1 MQNDAGRIAGEAKPG
16 AREPLRPIRAG
27 YSGHAVGSG
36 GTSTAAQ
43 RSGYGHQSGDIE
55 QGRSN
60 SSSRPSGRGARGQQV
75 PGSSGASR
83 HASAGVT
90 ERNDES
96 QAGGPVDR
104 DAHAGAR
111 SAESKPPA
119 RHQLPEDDAESTDD
133 EAAVQAAAVLSR
145 RARSNVGYMKGL
157 LYAERQK
164 PTMDSMGGNVF
175 TAFSPHYDHPWMWA
189 HAVQH
194 IPRSPA
200 SYPLWPV
207 LSVAG
212 RGNIQRF
219 GAIRDRMGQF
229 RFWWELPEDV
239 QDEPARIARTAR
251 SILKATRGADAVY
264 LSDTARP
271 FLGWCFGNGSSR
283 RAADDDDDGTVVGG
297 AGGLST
303 LDTADG
309 LYSSSG
315 QSTWDADVRRA
326 LRLARAYER
335 AISVAV
341 LQSNPPSDGSARDGW
356 VLRGGATRA
365 SRARGGATSVW
376 LPPHVGPVD
385 RPAVVG
391 GSGDVNT
398 QASHGAALI
407 LPPRTVP
414 AVLHE
419 GTSLVRSIAAK
430 KRSADPN
437 AAGDVILDAGELA
450 PGERASSNSADLRVT
465 AQRPIL
471 GDAGDVTMQAA
482 ARSAAQRLKA
492 AGKSD
497 AAAAEAAAAVLGG
510 TRSRLLMRVHSVS
523 FDDHAL
529 ATEEDWLAAKLR
541 SDHVEY
547 AQRLQADIMGTSDA
561 RIEAVLPLHSFTDA
575 AGQELSSRDVWERDL
590 ASRQG
595 GRMAQAD
602 AFGQDDDMSL
612 LLRARQA
619 VQLLSSRH
627 EEWVQLGRMA
637 TSMYHT
643 WRQIREARTRAGV
656 TCTPVTLLI
665 NKVEDAPG
673 AREGG
678 AVSSAACPPPGAVAA
693 LEALLDK
700 CRERFV
706 NPAAVA
712 ARATAVAHHESQ
724 WEERR
729 FRQGGQAEAEDPSA
743 SGPPE
748 LPAPSDPYWRYYP
761 SVGALLRSGDAL
773 LARMRAVM
781 SGAALGTVAAGGIAG
796 DGQAYALRLAADDT
810 IVTPEH
816 SVNPPERARRMAAA
830 RTRIYTK
837 ILVNGKPLTESEHTG
852 GVLTSATQS
861 QSRAVPLRI
870 PGFAAEVGQEVQLQP
885 YARPNTIE
893 VEVWQR
899 GGALRGGTWGD
910 SLVASVLLPIPG
922 TGAQDGAPTEGI
934 PPVSGAFEFASNRE
948 LLRFRGEAVKPDPSL
963 AWQGDVRLAPG
974 TASVGGADAPAE
986 GGVMRVDRRLR
997 GVVRVHLE
1005 WAPGVLPARPVRLQL
1020 SNLRVSVTG
1029 LPEPKW
1035 GAGGLHFS
1043 SGQGP
1048 PSSALLIPPIPV
1060 GGVNT
1065 KKLIGP
1071 DALDPTSLA
1080 PPGSLWQSPAN
1091 TPQKGR
1097 ASNTEAIAP
1106 TTPHRRD
1113 TLGGTVNLPDPND
1126 PRARGMRALAPST
1139 TDEGGEGGLKNPL
1152 TAAME
1157 EAGMGAGGE
1166 LTGPTGVLRPF
1177 REAALQHAAAFLAPA
1192 LAAATGLSMPE
1203 AVGGGSLGA
1212 AARGGALTIA
1222 GGGRRHRLLRLRAA
1236 NPEAFAREWPRPI
1249 PLSEAEIQN
1258 SAPLKRLLAL
1268 EAAGGFKVER
1278 KGDKGGLKSLGFAY
1292 GEGEGSVSALMAARA
1307 KARAHNYLAR
1317 IKASKG
1323 GQAKYGGGG
1332 MAELSRLVRDVRL
1345 PTLGGID
1352 LSAIGDIFKPKRSL
1366 HPSASGKG
1374 VAAAAQQAL
1383 SAEAIRGGDADGASQ
1398 AKHYI
1403 KVHLVRAVN
1412 VPRRA
1417 GLAALGALGENLGGD
1432 ELVRRSGTR
1441 GYCSPLHPARGNSSR
1456 FQETGGGYGDQG
1468 PGSPIPGMPQGGR
1481 MHGMDS
1487 SWAAFNEGA
1496 EVWAGGAEDVQVR
1509 CVAEVTFRGAKTTSR
1524 GAVGPTPTWNQVLE
1538 LPLTV
1543 PGDSVTPVALA
1554 SLSSPV
1560 TVALF
1565 DEVVVER
1572 SVGPYSRA
1580 TTKTLRER
1588 RFLGQFSVPFDAL
1601 YSAGRVEAQMR
1612 LSLPTVLFGYAPSSA
1627 SAGGDGAMSSTD
1639 LPDSQGLVMAAE
1651 TNRRASHVVM
1661 ALSVDPPLPPPPPMD
1676 SNIDK
1681 LFGASWFT
1689 ALQRAARRSLRP
1701 RTHAAIAGPPLIL
1714 GPAPSTTQTATPSA
1728 SQPARTPS
1736 APVAALGTAPTM
1748 NSDSDYRRLMSQ
1760 CYSWAAAAAKRTGRA
1775 VQAVVED
1782 IEQQPRLV
1790 TQFITPLQPP
1800 PALATAQPV
1809 GVEGG
1814 PSTPRRL
1821 RGAGSSESSEGGASR
1836 QHGGS
1841 SFRSSASQGAGVEVG
1856 ELGEQLLVGPPMATS
1871 EEVTRFVALVPFL
1884 SDIDVFGR
1892 HADVW
1897 ATCAQTL
1904 DMGAGDFE
1912 EHALLL
1918 LNYLMW
1924 LNSPDNGGSGIW
1936 DDYLVLGSTHDS
1948 GESAWVLRYYARTN
1962 QVVLI
1967 NPCSGRSYLGLDATC
1982 PLNNIGMLANNKNCY
1997 ANVQGSGQPW
2007 RMRFDVTSTRDW
2019 MPMWAPG
2026 SDVIPPSTIQEPIVY
2041 TAPNESFVEQLQD
2054 DVAERLQRE
2063 FQTWRRSAGHPSCR
2077 LTLKFTDKLSML
2089 LEDLEQI
2096 ASTQGAPPGTGDG
2109 GVGAR
2114 AVAGIILDHTQQLS
2128 ASLSRHDLFG
2138 FPLCVPFR
2146 DLADVVDHVKH
2157 VGLHDTEAEHV
2168 EFAIECKIVAYANYV
2183 MAVWVYL
2190 LAVRPK

>member
-1 MQNDAGRIAGEAKPG
+1 MSA
-16 AREPLRPIRAG
+16 
-27 YSGHAVGSG
+27 
-36 GTSTAAQ
+36 
-43 RSGYGHQSGDIE
+43 
-55 QGRSN
+55 
-60 SSSRPSGRGARGQQV
+60 SSRGRGLPPQ
-75 PGSSGASR
+75 SSASR

-90 ERNDES
+90 HRNDS
-96 QAGGPVDR
+96 GAGEGR
-104 DAHAGAR
+104 RQREAHAGAR
-111 SAESKPPA
+111 ASENKPTARSSA
-119 RHQLPEDDAESTDD
+119 PEDDAESTDD
-133 EAAVQAAAVLSR
+133 EAAVQAAAVLTR
-145 RARSNVGYMKGL
+145 RARDNVGYMRGL
-157 LYAERQK
+157 RYAERLK
-164 PTMDSMGGNVF
+164 PIVDSLGGNFF
-175 TAFSPHYDHPWMWA
+175 TAFSPQYDHAWMWA
-189 HAVQH
+189 HTVQRM
-194 IPRSPA
+194 PRAPS

-207 LSVAG
+207 LSVVA

-219 GAIRDRMGQF
+219 GAIRDKMGHF
-229 RFWWELPEDV
+229 RFWWELPEEV

-271 FLGWCFGNGSSR
+271 IMGCCNGTGNSR
-283 RAADDDDDGTVVGG
+283 RASDNDDGTVVGG
-297 AGGLST
+297 ASGLST
-303 LDTADG
+303 LDAADG
-309 LYSSSG
+309 LYASNG
-315 QSTWDADVRRA
+315 LSTWDADVRRA

-335 AISVAV
+335 GVSIALLESGKLISAE
-341 LQSNPPSDGSARDGW
+341 GSEGW
-356 VLRGGATRA
+356 VLHGGATRA
-365 SRARGGATSVW
+365 ARARGAVSSVW
-376 LPPHVGPVD
+376 LPPHIGPVD
-385 RPAVVG
+385 HPAVVG

-407 LPPRTVP
+407 LPPRAVP
-414 AVLHE
+414 AVLRE

-437 AAGDVILDAGELA
+437 ATGDVILDAGELA
-450 PGERASSNSADLRVT
+450 PGERISSSASSDLRVT

-482 ARSAAQRLKA
+482 ARHAAQRLKA
-492 AGKSD
+492 LGKSD

-510 TRSRLLMRVHSVS
+510 TRSRLLMRVHSVC

-541 SDHVEY
+541 SDHSEY
-547 AQRLQADIMGTSDA
+547 AQRLQADVMGNSDS
-561 RIEAVLPLHSFTDA
+561 RLQAVLPLGAFLDPT
-575 AGQELSSRDVWERDL
+575 GRELSSRDVWERNL
-590 ASRQG
+590 ESRQG
-595 GRMAQAD
+595 GRSAQLD
-602 AFGQDDDMSL
+602 AFDQDDDMSL

-627 EEWVQLGRMA
+627 EEWVELGRIA

-643 WRQIREARTRAGV
+643 WRQLRQARSRAGV

-665 NKVEDAPG
+665 NRVENTAG

-678 AVSSAACPPPGAVAA
+678 AVSAAACPPLGATAA

-700 CRERFV
+700 CRDRFV
-706 NPAAVA
+706 NPAALA
-712 ARATAVAHHESQ
+712 ARASAVAHHEST
-724 WEERR
+724 WESRR
-729 FRQGGQAEAEDPSA
+729 FDTQTRDQEQEDPA
-743 SGPPE
+743 ETQAPE
-748 LPAPSDPYWRYYP
+748 LAAPGDSYWKYYP
-761 SVGALLRSGDAL
+761 SVATLLRGGDAL
-773 LARMRAVM
+773 LQRIRAVV
-781 SGAALGTVAAGGIAG
+781 SGSALGTVAAGGIAG

-810 IVTPEH
+810 VVTPEH
-816 SVNPPERARRMAAA
+816 ATTPAERARRVAAGK
-830 RTRIYTK
+830 TRIYTK

-852 GVLTSATQS
+852 GVLTSAVQAA
-861 QSRAVPLRI
+861 SRPVPLRV
-870 PGFAAEVGQEVQLQP
+870 PGFVAEVGQEVQLQP

-899 GGALRGGTWGD
+899 GGAMRGGGWSDTQ
-910 SLVASVLLPIPG
+910 VASVLLPVPG

-948 LLRFRGEAVKPDPSL
+948 LLRFRGEAVRPDPAL
-963 AWQGDVRLAPG
+963 AWQGGLAGLAPAAGAG
-974 TASVGGADAPAE
+974 TNSTQDAAA
-986 GGVMRVDRRLR
+986 GVTRVDRRLR

-1020 SNLRVSVTG
+1020 SNLRVSVSG

-1035 GAGGLHFS
+1035 GAGGLHFGT
-1043 SGQGP
+1043 GQGP
-1048 PSSALLIPPIPV
+1048 PSSALLIPPVPV

-1065 KKLIGP
+1065 KKLVGP
-1071 DALDPTSLA
+1071 DAMDPTALA
-1080 PPGSLWQSPAN
+1080 PPGAMWNSPAA
-1091 TPQKGR
+1091 TQKKGKD
-1097 ASNTEAIAP
+1097 AVVGAGGP
-1106 TTPHRRD
+1106 TTPHRRN
-1113 TLGGTVNLPDPND
+1113 TLGGAVNLPDPND
-1126 PRARGMRALAPST
+1126 PRARGMRALAPAHA
-1139 TDEGGEGGLKNPL
+1139 DEGGEGGLPNPL
-1152 TAAME
+1152 TAAMN
-1157 EAGMGAGGE
+1157 EAGVGAGGE
-1166 LTGPTGVLRPF
+1166 LVGPTGVLRPF

-1236 NPEAFAREWPRPI
+1236 NPEAFAREWPRPV

-1278 KGDKGGLKSLGFAY
+1278 KEDKGGLKSLGFAY

-1317 IKASKG
+1317 IKASKS
-1323 GQAKYGGGG
+1323 GQAKYAGGG
-1332 MAELSRLVRDVRL
+1332 MADLSRLVRDVRL
-1345 PTLGGID
+1345 PTLGGVD

-1383 SAEAIRGGDADGASQ
+1383 SADAIRGGDADGASQ

-1417 GLAALGALGENLGGD
+1417 GLAALGALGENMGGE

-1441 GYCSPLHPARGNSSR
+1441 GAGGYNTPARGGSTR
-1456 FQETGGGYGDQG
+1456 FQESAAGGDVGL
-1468 PGSPIPGMPQGGR
+1468 GSPIPGMPQGGR

-1496 EVWAGGAEDVQVR
+1496 EVWAGGADDVQVR
-1509 CVAEVTFRGAKTTSR
+1509 CVAEVTFRGAKTVSR
-1524 GAVGPTPTWNQVLE
+1524 GAVGPTPTWNQVVE

-1543 PGDSVTPVALA
+1543 PGDSVTPIALA

-1565 DEVVVER
+1565 DEVVIER

-1580 TTKTLRER
+1580 TTRTLRER

-1612 LSLPTVLFGYAPSSA
+1612 LTLPPVLFGYAPGTSA
-1627 SAGGDGAMSSTD
+1627 AGGEGAMSTTD
-1639 LPDSQGLVMAAE
+1639 LPDSQGLVLAAE

-1661 ALSVDPPLPPPPPMD
+1661 ALSVDPPLPPPPPME
-1676 SNIDK
+1676 SSIDK

-1714 GPAPSTTQTATPSA
+1714 GPTPSTSTTATP
-1728 SQPARTPS
+1728 TPS
-1736 APVAALGTAPTM
+1736 TARAPPGPAPALGSALTM

-1775 VQAVVED
+1775 VQTVVED

-1800 PALATAQPV
+1800 PAMATAQPV
-1809 GVEGG
+1809 GAEGG

-1821 RGAGSSESSEGGASR
+1821 RHGDGSDGSDEDSSAREGGL
-1836 QHGGS
+1836 
-1841 SFRSSASQGAGVEVG
+1841 SFRSSASQGGGVQVG
-1856 ELGEQLLVGPPMATS
+1856 ELGEQLLVGPPMSTS
-1871 EEVTRFVALVPFL
+1871 EEVTRFVSLVPFL

-1924 LNSPDNGGSGIW
+1924 LNLPDNGGSGIW

-1982 PLNNIGMLANNKNCY
+1982 PLNNIGMLANGKNCF

-2019 MPMWAPG
+2019 MSMWKPG
-2026 SDVIPPSTIQEPIVY
+2026 SDIIPPASIQEPIVY
-2041 TAPNESFVEQLQD
+2041 TAPNEAFVEQLQD

-2063 FQTWRRSAGHPSCR
+2063 FQNWRRSSGHPSCR

-2089 LEDLEQI
+2089 LEELEQI
-2096 ASTQGAPPGTGDG
+2096 SASQGAPPGTGDG

-2114 AVAGIILDHTQQLS
+2114 AVAGIIMDHTNQLS
-2128 ASLSRHDLFG
+2128 ASLSRHELFG

-2146 DLADVVDHVKH
+2146 DLSDVVEHVKH
-2157 VGLHDTEAEHV
+2157 VGLHNTEADNV

-2190 LAVRPK
+2190 LAIRPK

>member
-1 MQNDAGRIAGEAKPG
+1 M
-16 AREPLRPIRAG
+16 
-27 YSGHAVGSG
+27 
-36 GTSTAAQ
+36 
-43 RSGYGHQSGDIE
+43 
-55 QGRSN
+55 
-60 SSSRPSGRGARGQQV
+60 
-75 PGSSGASR
+75 
-83 HASAGVT
+83 
-90 ERNDES
+90 
-96 QAGGPVDR
+96 
-104 DAHAGAR
+104 
-111 SAESKPPA
+111 
-119 RHQLPEDDAESTDD
+119 
-133 EAAVQAAAVLSR
+133 
-145 RARSNVGYMKGL
+145 

-164 PTMDSMGGNVF
+164 PAMDSMGGNVF
-175 TAFSPHYDHPWMWA
+175 TAFSPQYDHAWMWA
-189 HAVQH
+189 HTVQRV
-194 IPRSPA
+194 PRPPSA
-200 SYPLWPV
+200 YPLWPV
-207 LSVAG
+207 LSVAA

-219 GAIRDRMGQF
+219 GAIRDRMAKF
-229 RFWWELPEDV
+229 RFWWELPEQV

-271 FLGWCFGNGSSR
+271 ALGWCSGVGGTR
-283 RAADDDDDGTVVGG
+283 RADDSDDGTVAGG

-309 LYSSSG
+309 LYASNG
-315 QSTWDADVRRA
+315 LSTWDADVRRA

-335 AISVAV
+335 GVSVAV
-341 LQSNPPSDGSARDGW
+341 LQSHMAHISEGQENW
-356 VLRGGATRA
+356 VLRGGATVA
-365 SRARGGATSVW
+365 SRPRGAASSVW
-376 LPPHVGPVD
+376 LPPHIGPVD

-407 LPPRTVP
+407 LPPRAVP
-414 AVLHE
+414 PVLRE

-430 KRSADPN
+430 KRSADPSSG
-437 AAGDVILDAGELA
+437 GDVILDAGELA
-450 PGERASSNSADLRVT
+450 PGERIGAASSELRVT
-465 AQRPIL
+465 AQRPIM

-482 ARSAAQRLKA
+482 ARHAAQQLKSM
-492 AGKSD
+492 GRSD

-510 TRSRLLMRVHSVS
+510 TRSRLLLRVHSVS

-541 SDHVEY
+541 SDHSEY
-547 AQRLQADIMGTSDA
+547 AQRMQADLMGTSDA
-561 RIEAVLPLHSFTDA
+561 RLQAVLPLDAFLDA

-590 ASRQG
+590 ESRQG
-595 GRMAQAD
+595 GRSAQLD
-602 AFGQDDDMSL
+602 AFDQDDDMSL

-619 VQLLSSRH
+619 LQLLSSRH
-627 EEWVQLGRMA
+627 EEWVQLGRMT

-643 WRQIREARTRAGV
+643 WRQLREARSRAGV
-656 TCTPVTLLI
+656 TCTPLTLLI
-665 NKVEDAPG
+665 NRVEDAE
-673 AREGG
+673 ATEEG
-678 AVSSAACPPPGAVAA
+678 AVASAAHPPRGATAA
-693 LEALLDK
+693 LEALLEK
-700 CRERFV
+700 CRQRFV

-712 ARATAVAHHESQ
+712 ARASAVAHHESV
-724 WEERR
+724 WDSRR
-729 FRQGGQAEAEDPSA
+729 EAEANQDDPSA
-743 SGPPE
+743 GEAPE
-748 LPAPSDPYWRYYP
+748 LAEPGDAYWKYYP
-761 SVGALLRSGDAL
+761 SVAALLRGGDAL
-773 LARMRAVM
+773 LRRIRAVV

-810 IVTPEH
+810 VVTPEH
-816 SVNPPERARRMAAA
+816 ALTPAERSRRVAASK
-830 RTRIYTK
+830 TRIYTK
-837 ILVNGKPLTESEHTG
+837 ILVNGKALTESEHG
-852 GVLTSATQS
+852 GGMMTSSTQAR
-861 QSRAVPLRI
+861 SRAVPLRV
-870 PGFAAEVGQEVQLQP
+870 PGFVAEVGQEVQLQP

-899 GGALRGGTWGD
+899 GGVLKGGGWSD
-910 SLVASVLLPIPG
+910 VQVASVLLPVPG

-934 PPVSGAFEFASNRE
+934 PPVTGAFEFASNRE
-948 LLRFRGEAVKPDPSL
+948 LLRFKGEAVRADPSL
-963 AWQGDVRLAPG
+963 AWQGQLNAVPAPG
-974 TASVGGADAPAE
+974 AGANTTNGTPNGGAI
-986 GGVMRVDRRLR
+986 VMDRRLR

-1048 PSSALLIPPIPV
+1048 PSSSLLIPPVPV

-1065 KKLIGP
+1065 RKLVGP
-1071 DALDPTSLA
+1071 DAMDPAALA
-1080 PPGSLWQSPAN
+1080 PPGSMWTSPAP
-1091 TPQKGR
+1091 TPKQERG
-1097 ASNTEAIAP
+1097 AQGGAGGP
-1106 TTPHRRD
+1106 TTPHRRN
-1113 TLGGTVNLPDPND
+1113 TLGGAVNLPDPND
-1126 PRARGMRALAPST
+1126 PRARGMRALAPGAGA
-1139 TDEGGEGGLKNPL
+1139 EGSEGGLPNPL
-1152 TAAME
+1152 AAAMD
-1157 EAGMGAGGE
+1157 EAGMGAAGE
-1166 LTGPTGVLRPF
+1166 LVGPTGVLRPF

-1236 NPEAFAREWPRPI
+1236 NPEAFAREWPRPV
-1249 PLSEAEIQN
+1249 PLSEADIQN

-1278 KGDKGGLKSLGFAY
+1278 KSDKGGLKSLGFAY

-1323 GQAKYGGGG
+1323 GQAKYAGGG
-1332 MAELSRLVRDVRL
+1332 MADLSRLVRDVRL
-1345 PTLGGID
+1345 PTLGGLD

-1383 SAEAIRGGDADGASQ
+1383 SAESIRGGDADGASK

-1417 GLAALGALGENLGGD
+1417 GLAALGALGENMGGD
-1432 ELVRRSGTR
+1432 ELLRRSGTR
-1441 GYCSPLHPARGNSSR
+1441 GAGGYSGSAGGYNTPGRAGSTR
-1456 FQETGGGYGDQG
+1456 FQESAGGGVEG

-1496 EVWAGGAEDVQVR
+1496 EVWAGGADDVQVR
-1509 CVAEVTFRGAKTTSR
+1509 CVAEVTFRGAKTVSR
-1524 GAVGPTPTWNQVLE
+1524 GAVGPTPTWNQVVE

-1543 PGDSVTPVALA
+1543 PGDSITPVALA

-1565 DEVVVER
+1565 DEVVIER

-1580 TTKTLRER
+1580 TTRTLRER

-1612 LSLPTVLFGYAPSSA
+1612 LTLPPVLFGYAPGTT
-1627 SAGGDGAMSSTD
+1627 SAGGEGAMSTTD

-1661 ALSVDPPLPPPPPMD
+1661 ALSVDPPLPPPPPME
-1676 SNIDK
+1676 SSIDK

-1714 GPAPSTTQTATPSA
+1714 GPAPSSTASATP
-1728 SQPARTPS
+1728 TPS
-1736 APVAALGTAPTM
+1736 QARAPAGPMPATGSAPTM

-1760 CYSWAAAAAKRTGRA
+1760 CYSWSAAAAKRTGRA

-1809 GVEGG
+1809 GTEGG

-1821 RGAGSSESSEGGASR
+1821 RHGGASGESDDA
-1836 QHGGS
+1836 GGGRDGAL
-1841 SFRSSASQGAGVEVG
+1841 SFRSSASQTAGVEVG
-1856 ELGEQLLVGPPMATS
+1856 ELGEQLLVGPPMSTS
-1871 EEVTRFVALVPFL
+1871 EEVTRFVSLVPFL

-1924 LNSPDNGGSGIW
+1924 LNLPDNGGSGIW

-1982 PLNNIGMLANNKNCY
+1982 PLNNIGMLANAKNCF
-1997 ANVQGSGQPW
+1997 ANVQASGQPW
-2007 RMRFDVTSTRDW
+2007 RMRFDVTSSRDW
-2019 MPMWAPG
+2019 LPMWKPG
-2026 SDVIPPSTIQEPIVY
+2026 SDIVPPATIQEPVVY
-2041 TAPNESFVEQLQD
+2041 TAPNEAFVEQLQD

-2089 LEDLEQI
+2089 LEDLEGI
-2096 ASTQGAPPGTGDG
+2096 TASQGAPPGTGDG
-2109 GVGAR
+2109 GMGAR
-2114 AVAGIILDHTQQLS
+2114 AVAGIIMDHTQQLS
-2128 ASLSRHDLFG
+2128 ASLSRHELFG

-2146 DLADVVDHVKH
+2146 DLSDVVDHVKH
-2157 VGLHDTEAEHV
+2157 VGLHETEADNV

-2190 LAVRPK
+2190 LAIRPK